1 MMRTLAFLICLCLLA
16 PAALAKPGVTAA
28 RFGEHPDKTRF
39 VIELTEVSA
48 YRVFTLPDPFRV
60 VIDLPEFDWLVP
72 PARKPKTAGVVT
84 DLRHGLFTPGIS
96 RIVLDVNAPVRVK
109 SIHIIPPGAG
119 VSANRL
125 AIDLEPIS
133 RQRFFAEDARR
144 PIESAI
150 PLQAKRSPN
159 QAAPPVDR
167 KDARPLIIVDAGHGG
182 VDPGA
187 RGISGILEK
196 TLVLQ
201 YARELKRQLV
211 ATGRYRVL
219 MTRERDVVLPL
230 RDRVKIAQEAE
241 GDLFVSLHA
250 NTNSNSK
257 IRGASIYTIST
268 KGASDAEAEALAA
281 KENEA
286 DVIAGINFGTHNEDV
301 REILFDLVQRETIN
315 LSKNF
320 ANLLV
325 SELDKSIYLLG
336 NTHRFAGFVVLK
348 SPAVP
353 SVLVE
358 LGHLSNPQEEKKLRS
373 KSYRQKL
380 VKSVVTAIDRYFTW
394 HEQMSRS

>member
-1 MMRTLAFLICLCLLA
+1 MR
-16 PAALAKPGVTAA
+16 
-28 RFGEHPDKTRF
+28 
-39 VIELTEVSA
+39 
-48 YRVFTLPDPFRV
+48 Y
-60 VIDLPEFDWLVP
+60 
-72 PARKPKTAGVVT
+72 
-84 DLRHGLFTPGIS
+84 GLFTPGIS
-96 RIVLDVNAPVRVK
+96 RIVLDVETPVRVK

-125 AIDLEPIS
+125 VIDLETVS
-133 RQRFFAEDARR
+133 RERFFASEARR
-144 PIESAI
+144 PIESAV
-150 PLQAKRSPN
+150 PLQGKQTATRSV
-159 QAAPPVDR
+159 PPVDR

-187 RGISGILEK
+187 LGVSGIKEK

-201 YARELKRQLV
+201 YAKELKRQLV

-230 RDRVKIAQEAE
+230 RDRVKIAQDAE

-250 NTNSNSK
+250 NANPNAK

-325 SELDKSIYLLG
+325 LELDKSVYLLR

-358 LGHLSNPQEEKKLRS
+358 LGHLSNPQEEKRLRTRA
-373 KSYRQKL
+373 YRQKL
-380 VKSVVTAIDRYFTW
+380 VASLVKAIDRYFTW